1 MPSQEPTRKP
11 KHPRA
16 RVSKSRGHA
25 PVQQRSAL
33 PWALAIGAIGLGGYW
48 LGTRGA
54 SSDAPQPTAPATA
67 AAEHPVAP
75 PSHTQ
80 PTVEGWDSSW
90 DPLPGR
96 PPPGPQ
102 GEAIVA
108 AYTFAAK
115 NPEIVSHIPCFCG
128 CGQRGHKSV
137 ESCFVSERLPGGK
150 PRWNPMGFG

>member
-1 MPSQEPTRKP
+1 MPSQEPDRKP
-11 KHPRA
+11 KRSRA
-16 RVSKSRGHA
+16 RVSKRAA
-25 PVQQRSAL
+25 PPARKTSSLV
-33 PWALAIGAIGLGGYW
+33 WAAAIGAIGLGGYW

-54 SSDAPQPTAPATA
+54 SSDAAPPAATPA
-67 AAEHPVAP
+67 VAAEHPAPLP
-75 PSHTQ
+75 PSPEQ
-80 PTVEGWDSSW
+80 PAVPGWEASW

-96 PPPGPQ
+96 LRPGPE
-102 GEAIVA
+102 GEAVAA

-115 NPEIVSHIPCFCG
+115 NPEIVSYIPCFCG